1 MKLNFIIVL
10 IVVLI
15 AFVINEITYR
25 ITETEKTF
33 YSPWEYF
40 KLLPLY
46 LEKKKK
52 EYLILF
58 IINIIFSLLVWLCGP
73 LYFLFLI

>member
-52 EYLILF
+52 RIETR
-58 IINIIFSLLVWLCGP
+58 
-73 LYFLFLI
+73 